1 MIKKHLHSDRLII
14 LDAPSGAGKTTYMKH
29 FAPPEQ
35 MTLCSAQRFREAV
48 ELAFNLGLT
57 HPLEEI
63 FAGAKVIALDD
74 IDMAF
79 RHQRGT
85 LQALTAKFLL
95 SQAVRGKTVLVA
107 GIDLWNR
114 CPAFCRPLALTAD
127 TSGVVRWLGAEDL
140 AVEREGGSK

>member
-1 MIKKHLHSDRLII
+1 MTTKTLNNLVV
-14 LDAPSGAGKTTYMKH
+14 LNAPSGAGKTTYIRQ
-29 FAPPEQ
+29 FAPAERK
-35 MTLCSAQRFREAV
+35 TLCSAERFRETV
-48 ELAFNLGLT
+48 ELALNLGLT

-63 FAGAKVIALDD
+63 FAGAKVIAIDD
-74 IDMAF
+74 IDMVF

-114 CPAFCRPLALTAD
+114 CPAFCRPLAAD
-127 TSGVVRWLGAEDL
+127 TTGIVRWIGAEDL
-140 AVEREGGSK
+140 KDELGRWRSE